1 MSAKKEKAG
10 HIDQSVSK
18 KGRADHIDQ
27 LVSKRVK
34 MRRMILGLSQQ
45 ELGEAVDVSIQQ
57 VQKYEKATNR
67 ISCGKLWG
75 FSKILGV
82 PVSYFYNQSEEINDS
97 IANVFAEEG
106 EEYKGPNKLSHV
118 SEKEV
123 VTLIRAF
130 GDVKNFQVR
139 KKIVELVKS
148 MA

>member
-1 MSAKKEKAG
+1 MGAT
-10 HIDQSVSK
+10 

-27 LVSKRVK
+27 LVSKRLK

-67 ISCGKLWG
+67 ISCGRLYG
-75 FSKILGV
+75 FAKVLKV
-82 PVSYFYNQSEEINDS
+82 PISYFFDQNEENNS
-97 IANVFAEEG
+97 VMSNVFAEES
-106 EEYKGPNKLSHV
+106 EEYHGQNKASQV
-118 SEKEV
+118 TEKEV
-123 VTLIRAF
+123 VTLVRAF

-148 MA
+148 MI

>member
-1 MSAKKEKAG
+1 MGAT
-10 HIDQSVSK
+10 

-27 LVSKRVK
+27 LVSKRLK

-67 ISCGKLWG
+67 ISCGRLYG
-75 FSKILGV
+75 FAKVLKV
-82 PVSYFYNQSEEINDS
+82 PISYFFDQNEENNS
-97 IANVFAEEG
+97 VMSNVFAEES
-106 EEYKGPNKLSHV
+106 EEYQGQNKASQV
-118 SEKEV
+118 TEKEV
-123 VTLIRAF
+123 VTLVRAF

-148 MA
+148 MI